1 MEIPSQ
7 YYEYYALTIDYF
19 PSDPWNYSAER
30 DNMTGEFIFNAGET
44 YYFYIWVGEDI
55 VDGNIRV
62 DFKEIDNAPLLTVV
76 QAIMPS
82 SDRKLYL

>member
-1 MEIPSQ
+1 
-7 YYEYYALTIDYF
+7 
-19 PSDPWNYSAER
+19 
-30 DNMTGEFIFNAGET
+30 MTGEFIFNAGET